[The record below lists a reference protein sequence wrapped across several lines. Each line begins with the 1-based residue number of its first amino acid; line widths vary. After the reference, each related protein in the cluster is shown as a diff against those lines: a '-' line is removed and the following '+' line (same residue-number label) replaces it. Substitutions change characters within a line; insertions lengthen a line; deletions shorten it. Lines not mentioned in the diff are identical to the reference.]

1 MLANAKAKARLR
13 RGELVA
19 AALAGAWR
27 GSPPPLALSPAELA
41 EVTPLLLGTGGGSLG
56 WWRVRSS
63 DCRTSPQALELQQ
76 AYRLQILHAALH
88 EREITETITLLRS
101 SGVEPL
107 LAKGWA
113 VARLYPEPG
122 LRPYGD
128 IDLWVQAEQR
138 SAALAALVTCTAPA
152 CPVDL
157 HQRFTERIDRTLD
170 ELYARSQ
177 LVRLDGVEVRILG
190 PEDHLRLLCIHTFGH
205 GAWRPLWLCDIGAAL
220 ESRPADF
227 DWEYCLGGSR
237 RRSDWVAC
245 ALGLA
250 HRLLGAELDGT
261 PVASRADHLPS
272 WLVPTVLWEWGVP
285 YRHRNSIVTYLRH
298 PAGALE
304 ALRQCWPN
312 PILATVEVGG
322 PFNEL
327 PRLPFQ
333 IGQCLRRSAQI
344 AAELAGSLRR
354 QQGGV
359 PALSP
364 PSADRDG

>member
-1 MLANAKAKARLR
+1 MGTDIVARGGHR
-13 RGELVA
+13 RARLVA

-27 GSPPPLALSPAELA
+27 CSPPPLHLSPAALA
-41 EVTPLLLGTGGGSLG
+41 EVTPLLLATGGASLG

-63 DCRTSPQALELQQ
+63 ALRTSPPALGLQQ
-76 AYRLQILHAALH
+76 AYRLHTLVAAIH
-88 EREITETITLLRS
+88 ERAIKRVVTLLRS

-128 IDLWVQAEQR
+128 IDLWVRPEEH
-138 SAALAALVTCTAPA
+138 SAAVAALMEAPPLGCA
-152 CPVDL
+152 VDL
-157 HQRFTERIDRTLD
+157 HQGCLELKDRTLD
-170 ELYARSQ
+170 ELYARSR
-177 LVRLDGVEVRILG
+177 LVRLEEVDIRILG
-190 PEDHLRLLCIHTFGH
+190 PEDHLRFLCVHMLAH

-227 DWEYCLGGSR
+227 DWDCFLRGSR

-250 HRLLGAELDGT
+250 HGLLGARLEDT
-261 PVASRADHLPS
+261 PVASRANCLPS
-272 WLVPTVLWEWGVP
+272 WLVRTVLRQWGVR
-285 YRHRNSIVTYLRH
+285 YRHREPIVAYLRH
-298 PAGALE
+298 PAGVLE
-304 ALRQCWPN
+304 ALRLCWPN

-333 IGQCLRRSAQI
+333 LGQCLKRTAQI
-344 AAELAGSLRR
+344 AAELAG
-354 QQGGV
+354 
-359 PALSP
+359 
-364 PSADRDG
+364 